1 MKLSRQLRHQQH
13 SHHFLYL
20 LIILLIIISSMS
32 TFAMAQANQV
42 VVRANFLN
50 VRVGPSLSYST
61 MTQVKRGETLTII
74 GQKNQ
79 WYQVRLASDKIGW
92 VASWL
97 IDNTEANASG
107 NSLGVIKAPNT
118 NVRQYPDSQA
128 EVLGSLAQSQRVN
141 IVYTQNEWSQILYNN
156 TVGWIPNSEMIIT
169 DKVPSHIKNTQPNS
183 HKDLNIQSV
192 TTLQN
197 NTKIY
202 ARASVDAPVTAHIT
216 DQTTLQYLGT
226 KGDFYKIRLNSGDTG
241 YIASRLVSISD
252 TKHQIKS
259 AATNLS
265 EAVIVLDPGH
275 GGRDTGALATS
286 GKHFEKNYT
295 LDVAERLQQ
304 KLHQTGANVVLTRSA
319 DHFVDLA
326 PRARL
331 SNKLSADA
339 FISLHF
345 DSTSNKS
352 QASGLTTYYYSRK
365 KDFRLAQTIHQ
376 HLHKLALL
384 DRGVFS
390 EDYEVTR
397 ENEQPAILIEGGYIN
412 NPKDFKKI
420 NSPQYREQLADAI
433 YQGLVQYFK

>member
-32 TFAMAQANQV
+32 TLAMAQANQV

-169 DKVPSHIKNTQPNS
+169 DKVPNHIKNTQPNS
-183 HKDLNIQSV
+183 NKDLNIQSV

-252 TKHQIKS
+252 TKQI
-259 AATNLS
+259 
-265 EAVIVLDPGH
+265 
-275 GGRDTGALATS
+275 GRA
-286 GKHFEKNYT
+286 H
-295 LDVAERLQQ
+295 V
-304 KLHQTGANVVLTRSA
+304 
-319 DHFVDLA
+319 
-326 PRARL
+326 
-331 SNKLSADA
+331 
-339 FISLHF
+339 
-345 DSTSNKS
+345 
-352 QASGLTTYYYSRK
+352 
-365 KDFRLAQTIHQ
+365 
-376 HLHKLALL
+376 
-384 DRGVFS
+384 
-390 EDYEVTR
+390 
-397 ENEQPAILIEGGYIN
+397 
-412 NPKDFKKI
+412 
-420 NSPQYREQLADAI
+420 
-433 YQGLVQYFK
+433 